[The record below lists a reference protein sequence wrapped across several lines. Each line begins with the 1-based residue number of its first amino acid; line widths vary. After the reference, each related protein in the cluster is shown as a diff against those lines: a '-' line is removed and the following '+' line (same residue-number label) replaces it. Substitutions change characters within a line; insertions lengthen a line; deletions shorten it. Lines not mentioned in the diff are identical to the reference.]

1 MDLAII
7 TTSYYFEELK
17 LGAQEAGMKQ
27 SQIIFSKSQKIL
39 EKLNP
44 YFKKENVI
52 LIEGRINENLK
63 SQILNTKY

>member
-27 SQIIFSKSQKIL
+27 SQIIFSKKPKKIL

-63 SQILNTKY
+63 SQIFKY